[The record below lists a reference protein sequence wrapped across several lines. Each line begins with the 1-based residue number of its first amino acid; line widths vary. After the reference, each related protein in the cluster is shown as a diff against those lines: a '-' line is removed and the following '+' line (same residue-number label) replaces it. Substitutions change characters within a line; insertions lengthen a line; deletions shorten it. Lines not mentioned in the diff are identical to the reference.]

1 MTLMSPMS
9 IPKPMLTL
17 LLLAASVAPS
27 EAVITSWWNTVASQV
42 VVLNETTGQYRYTR
56 CNSMGDTIYYST
68 TGGNYLNFTESPP
81 RAGSPMAGSGWF
93 DQTYF
98 YASMFYLDED
108 NSIRNAIFKCNPSTG
123 LYMDQDTAFW
133 PVVAEGAP
141 KPHNNS
147 GMTVF
152 NRGDHLGYRLYYHDE
167 NMHLNELSYD
177 PDEERWTYEGVIN
190 QDVPSNNAIAATP
203 GKDNGN
209 FTVVT
214 PRDDKNI
221 QLTRWGLD
229 KTWYIST
236 TPHPLKGNFS
246 TSSAPSSS
254 FEIDYSA
261 PYNYTLPFWT
271 GQPKSLGISLDTAW
285 TRYVYYIGSDKSL
298 YRLTSQNYIWRL
310 WENQSTTYWPQADDA
325 NGELAV
331 TSTKIQDTGVA
342 KTRIYYMV
350 GGKLAEVALDG
361 NENDWKQ
368 WRTVPE
374 WDPDSS
380 NQPPSGAPTSTA
392 SSPPSPTSTSGTTN
406 PDSTAAASSSG
417 DSGGLSS
424 GAKVGVG
431 VGVGLGVVA
440 LGAIIAAIFLFR
452 RNNNNKKNA
461 ATEEDGTTIVGSNN
475 PSTTTSP
482 LPPYGSLATGY
493 GAGADADAEQKMGY
507 TNVVQQL
514 ETHERPTELDAP
526 RAVYELPSQSYS
538 HELMADG
545 PPLAVAGRVEA
556 PGDFGHGEEQ
566 LQAVQDGDQ
575 GHVGVQEKHE
585 HVDVGEKKV

>member
-1 MTLMSPMS
+1 MGAVS
-9 IPKPMLTL
+9 IPKPLLTL
-17 LLLAASVAPS
+17 LLAAASVTPS
-27 EAVITSWWNTVASQV
+27 EALITSWWNTVASQV
-42 VVLNETTGQYRYTR
+42 IVLNETTGQYRYTR
-56 CNSMGDTIYYST
+56 CNSMGMDTIYYST

-81 RAGSPMAGSGWF
+81 KAGSPLAGSGWF

-98 YASMFYLDED
+98 YASMFYLDET

-133 PVVAEGAP
+133 PVAAEGAP

-177 PDEERWTYEGVIN
+177 PDEETWNYEGVIN
-190 QDVPSNNAIAATP
+190 PDVPSNNAIAATP

-221 QLTRWGLD
+221 QFMRWGLD
-229 KTWYIST
+229 KNWYIST

-246 TSSAPSSS
+246 TNSAPSSS
-254 FEIDYSA
+254 VEIDYSA
-261 PYNYTLPFWT
+261 PYNYSLPFWN
-271 GQPKSLGISLDTAW
+271 GQSKAIGISLDTAW

-298 YRLTSQNYIWRL
+298 YRLTSQNYVWYI
-310 WENQSTTYWPQADDA
+310 WENQSTTYWPQADEA

-331 TSTKIQDTGVA
+331 TSAKIQDTGIA
-342 KTRIYYMV
+342 KTRIYYLV

-361 NENDWKQ
+361 NDNDWKQ
-368 WRTVPE
+368 WRAVPE

-380 NQPPSGAPTSTA
+380 KQPPSGATTTA
-392 SSPPSPTSTSGTTN
+392 SSPSAPSAT
-406 PDSTAAASSSG
+406 SSSG
-417 DSGGLSS
+417 SDPNTTAEAASGGVLSS
-424 GAKVGVG
+424 GAKIGVG

-452 RNNNNKKNA
+452 RNNNKKNKDA
-461 ATEEDGTTIVGSNN
+461 VGEEDGNTTVMGSDG
-475 PSTTTSP
+475 PSTGATTSP

-493 GAGADADAEQKMGY
+493 GNQDGGGWDQKMAPGAGGY
-507 TNVVQQL
+507 ANMQQL
-514 ETHERPTELDAP
+514 DTTERPTELDAP
-526 RAVYELPSQSYS
+526 RVVYELPDQSYS
-538 HELMADG
+538 HELMADA
-545 PPLAVAGRVEA
+545 PETTMGRVEA
-556 PGDFGHGEEQ
+556 PGDHGQ
-566 LQAVQDGDQ
+566 FQ
-575 GHVGVQEKHE
+575 GGQEKHG
-585 HVDVGEKKV
+585 GEKKVYLFSDT